1 MKGYMNIYLRGPDPD
16 VTTKSYLRVYRT
28 G

>member
-1 MKGYMNIYLRGPDPD
+1 MKGYMNIYLRGPDSD